1 MQKRKKQSE
10 KTEYLFKGDSCLYIL
25 VVYYTLYD
33 VLPLLLLP
41 FVSLFVC
48 FFSLFFYHGVHAQG
62 YVGFILKITP
72 GSCGSHVHGFT
83 DS

>member
-41 FVSLFVC
+41 FVSLFVS
-48 FFSLFFYHGVHAQG
+48 FPYFSVMECTHRV
-62 YVGFILKITP
+62 T
-72 GSCGSHVHGFT
+72 
-83 DS
+83 